1 MTSDGLSSDPGASE
15 GMMGAPAVGGM
26 TGEKEQQAG
35 KILAALRRHPR
46 IVHQGFVTTEEQLV
60 QLRASVPYLVPF
72 GVTAYHGYL
81 PVLDWDHRLPSKVVI
96 LRLYAYYSDLTLR
109 AGQSEYNTR
118 SEQIKAQDKFPEF
131 DVPDYAGLTAD
142 EAYEG
147 EVDAR
152 TGQLVQVR
160 LVSSWRRV
168 ICHGDARVSVQV
180 ARRSE
185 EFKEL
190 SAKVR
195 RRPDYLGDLE
205 AVSWTP
211 PCESSYDTWTIDV
224 WYLTDLDAAVG
235 KGRSFLV
242 DLKAKKVVGVREFVV
257 RSG

>member
-131 DVPDYAGLTAD
+131 DVPDFIGLTAD

-147 EVDAR
+147 DVEPSGKVL
-152 TGQLVQVR
+152 QLR
-160 LVSSWRRV
+160 LVSAWRRD
-168 ICHGDARVSVQV
+168 INHGDARVAVQV

-185 EFKEL
+185 EFKQVA
-190 SAKVR
+190 SKAK

-211 PCESSYDTWTIDV
+211 PCESSYPKWTIDV
-224 WYLTDLDAAVG
+224 WYLMDLDAAMG

-242 DLKAKKVVGVREFVV
+242 DPAIKQVVGVREFVV